1 MTRMR
6 GFALVLLLAA
16 AAPSVARAD
25 DETPWSRGVTAE
37 QRETA
42 QRLLEEGN
50 DLFVENEFPAAI
62 AKYEEAIASWDHPA
76 IRFNIV
82 RALIALDKP
91 LEAYENLEKAL
102 AFGKDPLEEQVYMEA
117 INYRTLL
124 EGRIAEVKVSCAQR
138 GVAIRL
144 DGDAFLDCPGNRTV
158 RLLPGAHAI
167 VGRKD
172 GYLTSTQDL
181 VLLPGKATEVDVT
194 LSTLDAAAVTRQR
207 WATWKPWAVAGGGVA
222 LAGLGVLV
230 NAKASADMDRFEREV
245 ARECADVACPGDRFG
260 DLESTAKTENRIA
273 IGMMI
278 AGAAVAVTG
287 VTLVILNRPRTFVPT
302 ASPEGAGLA
311 LVGSF

>member
-1 MTRMR
+1 M
-6 GFALVLLLAA
+6 LVVLAA
-16 AAPSVARAD
+16 AAPAIARAD
-25 DETPWSRGVTAE
+25 DETPWSRGVTPE
-37 QRETA
+37 QRATA

-50 DLFVENEFPAAI
+50 DLFVENKFPEAI

-124 EGRIAEVKVSCAQR
+124 EGRIAEVKVSCGQR
-138 GVAIRL
+138 GVAVRL
-144 DGDAFLDCPGNRTV
+144 DGDAFLDCPGSRTV
-158 RLLPGAHAI
+158 RILPGTHAI
-167 VGRKD
+167 VGRKE

-181 VLLPGKATEVDVT
+181 VLLPGKTTDVDVT
-194 LSTLDAAAVTRQR
+194 LSTLDAAAVTRTR

-222 LAGLGVLV
+222 VAGLGVLL
-230 NAKASADMDRFEREV
+230 NAKASADMDRFENEV
-245 ARECADVACPGDRFG
+245 ARECADVACPADRFG

-278 AGAAVAVTG
+278 AGAAVVVTG
-287 VTLVILNRPRTFVPT
+287 VTAVILNRPRTYVPESAIVPT
-302 ASPEGAGLA
+302 ASPDGAGL
-311 LVGSF
+311 SFITRF

>member
-1 MTRMR
+1 MR
-6 GFALVLLLAA
+6 GIVMIILLAA
-16 AAPSVARAD
+16 AAPTAARAD

-37 QRETA
+37 QRERA

-50 DLFVENEFPAAI
+50 DLFVENKFPEAI
-62 AKYEEAIASWDHPA
+62 ARYEEAIASWDHPA
-76 IRFNIV
+76 IRFNVV
-82 RALIALDKP
+82 RALIALDRP
-91 LEAYENLEKAL
+91 LEAYENLERAL

-124 EGRIAEVKVSCAQR
+124 EGRIAEVKVTCAQR

-144 DGDAFLDCPGNRTV
+144 DGVAFLDCPGSRTV

-181 VLLPGKATEVDVT
+181 VLLPGETTEVDVT
-194 LSTLDAAAVTRQR
+194 LSTLDAAAVTRTR

-222 LAGLGVLV
+222 VAGLGVLLD
-230 NAKASADMDRFEREV
+230 AKASADMDRFEREV
-245 ARECADVACPGDRFG
+245 ARECADVACPPDRFG

-278 AGAAVAVTG
+278 TGAAVVVTG

-302 ASPEGAGLA
+302 VSPEGAGLA
-311 LVGSF
+311 VFGRF

>member
-1 MTRMR
+1 MMHVRRLAM
-6 GFALVLLLAA
+6 LVLLTAA
-16 AAPSVARAD
+16 TPARAD
-25 DETPWSRGVTAE
+25 DETPWSRGVTPE
-37 QRETA
+37 QREAA
-42 QRLLEEGN
+42 QRLLEQGN
-50 DLFVENEFPAAI
+50 DLFVENKFPEAI

-82 RALIALDKP
+82 RALIALDRP

-138 GVAIRL
+138 GVAVRL
-144 DGDAFLDCPGNRTV
+144 DGVAFLDCPGARTV

-181 VLLPGKATEVDVT
+181 MLLPGETTEVDVT
-194 LSTLDAAAVTRQR
+194 LSTLDAAAVTRTR
-207 WATWKPWAVAGGGVA
+207 WATWKPWTVAAGGAAV
-222 LAGLGVLV
+222 AGLGVLLD
-230 NAKASADMDRFEREV
+230 AKARADMDRFEREV
-245 ARECADVACPGDRFG
+245 ARECADLACPADRFG

-278 AGAAVAVTG
+278 TGAAVVVTG

-302 ASPEGAGLA
+302 VSPEGAGLGV
-311 LVGSF
+311 VGRF